1 VPGLQGPGPPVKK
14 KELKQVKERNERSI
28 FIIDSDSYL
37 HTYIYNFLLLMD
49 LSISSRN
56 ILHNRIGYGCI
67 LAGDN

>member
-1 VPGLQGPGPPVKK
+1 MPGLRGPGPPMKK

-28 FIIDSDSYL
+28 FLIDSASYL
-37 HTYIYNFLLLMD
+37 HTYIYNCLLLMD

-56 ILHNRIGYGCI
+56 ISHNRIGYGCI